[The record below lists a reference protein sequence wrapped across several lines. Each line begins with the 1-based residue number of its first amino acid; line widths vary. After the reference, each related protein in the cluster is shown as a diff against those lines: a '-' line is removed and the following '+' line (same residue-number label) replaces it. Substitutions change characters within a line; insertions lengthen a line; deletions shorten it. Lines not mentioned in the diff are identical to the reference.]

1 MILIR
6 LQLAGCKQKV
16 LGQVPIVVGSV
27 GGSLILAMAD
37 EKDVRTRIDQD
48 LSEVL
53 EGRGRRIG
61 QGMRTQAHVCS
72 IFDAGI
78 ELYPADICRST
89 QLTNSDGLPISAGE
103 VGIGGASGWRVVQQL
118 LQLSLGQ

>member
-16 LGQVPIVVGSV
+16 LGQVPIVVGGVS
-27 GGSLILAMAD
+27 GSLILAMAD

-53 EGRGRRIG
+53 EGGGGRIA
-61 QGMRTQAHVCS
+61 QGMMIEAHVCS
-72 IFDAGI
+72 VFDPGI
-78 ELYPADICRST
+78 EFYPANIC
-89 QLTNSDGLPISAGE
+89 
-103 VGIGGASGWRVVQQL
+103 
-118 LQLSLGQ
+118 